1 MAHFRAD
8 VPKEVMWQFETLLNN
23 CDSMIDDMVKAG
35 AEVVLENVRNRMPE
49 TLRKATVRPDTLHLT
64 KVYTTPSDGGRNC
77 GIWFG
82 GYFVNED
89 GEETPIELVA
99 NMFEYGS
106 NQRKYPKHPFL
117 RKSFHKR
124 EIERAMLKA
133 QKKYIK
139 EEGNLR

>member
-8 VPKEVMWQFETLLNN
+8 LPTEVINQFELLLNN
-23 CDSMIDDMVKAG
+23 SQQMIDDMVKAG
-35 AEVVLENVRNRMPE
+35 AQVVLENVKRRMPDQ
-49 TLRKATVRPDTLHLT
+49 LRKLATPDNLHT
-64 KVYTTPSDGGRNC
+64 TWVYTTPSDGGRNC

-82 GYFVNED
+82 GYFINEK

-106 NQRKYPKHPFL
+106 KSREYPKQPFL

-133 QKKYIK
+133 QKKYIQ
-139 EEGNLR
+139 EEGNLK